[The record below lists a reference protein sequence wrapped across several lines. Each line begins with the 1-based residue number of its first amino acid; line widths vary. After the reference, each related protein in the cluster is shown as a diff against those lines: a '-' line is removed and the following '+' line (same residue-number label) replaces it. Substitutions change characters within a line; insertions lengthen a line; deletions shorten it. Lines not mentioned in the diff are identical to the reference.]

1 MITYTLVLYGTSQC
15 TKQSCMIIKLKNRT
29 RYIIKL
35 MFFSLINGH
44 DEDLQILTDIPP

>member
-1 MITYTLVLYGTSQC
+1 MYK
-15 TKQSCMIIKLKNRT
+15 TKLHDNKIEKNRT